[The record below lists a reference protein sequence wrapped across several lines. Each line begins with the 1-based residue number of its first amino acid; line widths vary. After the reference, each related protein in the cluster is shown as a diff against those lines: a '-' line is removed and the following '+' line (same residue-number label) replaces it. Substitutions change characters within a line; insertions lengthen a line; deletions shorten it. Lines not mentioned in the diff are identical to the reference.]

1 MAKQAAQMMIVG
13 DSKEQKSASGD
24 SPASRPDMR
33 TLFLNEEGPLLRF
46 AFGLLGR
53 REVAEEMVQ
62 EGFLALFENYDEVE
76 NPRAWLYRAIRNKS
90 LNEIRKR
97 KREVIGNED
106 LPESRAE
113 EREAPDEV
121 LGRLEAVGQLRLMM
135 SELGEPDGELIRL
148 KYFEGLAYR
157 EIAERTKL
165 TVSNVGYRLHH
176 VLKEL
181 ADGLRHLGIE
191 GKQ

>member
-1 MAKQAAQMMIVG
+1 MAKQAPQIMIVG
-13 DSKEQKSASGD
+13 DGKEPRRGSDESAT
-24 SPASRPDMR
+24 SRPDMR

>member
-97 KREVIGNED
+97 KREVIGNEG